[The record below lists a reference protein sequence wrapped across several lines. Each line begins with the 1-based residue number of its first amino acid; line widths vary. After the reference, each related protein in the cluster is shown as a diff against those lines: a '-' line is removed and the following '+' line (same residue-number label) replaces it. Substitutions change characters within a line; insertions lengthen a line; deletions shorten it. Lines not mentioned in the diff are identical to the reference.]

1 MLLLAAIC
9 EDDVPR
15 NIYNIL
21 QRPVTSCPYC
31 SAPIFTMG
39 YPMIFDGQIRLY
51 SLYKLCVCCSP
62 RCVKL
67 ASLLV
72 NLPLLYPNDYKD
84 NMAVV
89 LVEAPLPE
97 EEDDDGGGGMPLI
110 VEEIHD

>member
-1 MLLLAAIC
+1 
-9 EDDVPR
+9 
-15 NIYNIL
+15 
-21 QRPVTSCPYC
+21 
-31 SAPIFTMG
+31 MG

-97 EEDDDGGGGMPLI
+97 EEDDDGGGGIPLI